1 MRIPSPV
8 LSAGDTTMTAKDPA
22 PGLWGWHLRTT
33 ERNQTHQVRGWK
45 ERSEDHD
52 SKRVDV
58 PVVTNKTSLKTPAKL
73 PTLLSAKRLRVS
85 PLHAPSAPL
94 APPCLSSL
102 LQPSTHYS
110 SSGYISSVE
119 HPFCSCVPYSHPS
132 SRSLFFLLF
141 FFFSLSLVSLFP
153 FLSFSSFLWTSQ
165 QAHTRCLL
173 AEQQEQQSRGVHA
186 DGESSFGGDA
196 IDRNG
201 STRVIKAKRVGW
213 VMASTVQTNSGV
225 SPLRGLCEMP
235 RLWGSQHLVD
245 SAQVVWSLEGLENVK
260 DRGHRG
266 KQNKWGES
274 SLLPIPAIQNST
286 FDSWVSGEAV

>member
-141 FFFSLSLVSLFP
+141 FFFFSLPCIFVSFP
-153 FLSFSSFLWTSQ
+153 FFLFFPLNLPAGSHQVSACWTTRTTKQRCSCRWWVVIWWGCHRQ
-165 QAHTRCLL
+165 EWVHT
-173 AEQQEQQSRGVHA
+173 GY
-186 DGESSFGGDA
+186 
-196 IDRNG
+196 
-201 STRVIKAKRVGW
+201 
-213 VMASTVQTNSGV
+213 
-225 SPLRGLCEMP
+225 
-235 RLWGSQHLVD
+235 
-245 SAQVVWSLEGLENVK
+245 
-260 DRGHRG
+260 
-266 KQNKWGES
+266 
-274 SLLPIPAIQNST
+274 
-286 FDSWVSGEAV
+286 